1 MTSRAWRPATMI
13 QDGRALGPLVLFPAL
28 KLRRRAAGIIES
40 FGPQNGIS
48 SRSASERGV
57 SSPVG
62 GGASDSGGSSASRA
76 ALLSLVAS
84 VLDAT
89 RAADFV
95 RSWQSLRHRSKPS
108 PLGPPGSPIV

>member
-1 MTSRAWRPATMI
+1 MI

-62 GGASDSGGSSASRA
+62 GGASDSGGPSASGA
-76 ALLSLVAS
+76 ALLSFVNSILGFVG
-84 VLDAT
+84 VLDLVT
-89 RAADFV
+89 
-95 RSWQSLRHRSKPS
+95 SWQIR
-108 PLGPPGSPIV
+108 